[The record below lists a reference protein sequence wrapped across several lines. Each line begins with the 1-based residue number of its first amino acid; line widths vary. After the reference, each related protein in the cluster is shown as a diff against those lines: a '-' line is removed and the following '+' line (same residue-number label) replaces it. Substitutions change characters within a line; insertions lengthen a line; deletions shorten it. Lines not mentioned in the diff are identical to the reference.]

1 MTTPHAYF
9 NLQPPPLL
17 LDPKNRTDSENDITF
32 DRTRKHCKY
41 KIKNIC
47 AHCGF

>member
-17 LDPKNRTDSENDITF
+17 LDPKNRTDSENDNTLTENDKF
-32 DRTRKHCKY
+32 
-41 KIKNIC
+41 
-47 AHCGF
+47 